1 MKRTATI
8 LMVAILACSG
18 ATASAIHSELALA
31 IQDQPFTD
39 MDKNKDGFIDRGEGG
54 AAFHKNRD
62 FETAD
67 ANKDGKLNRNEYD
80 AYIILRKDKESS
92 GVDSESSR

>member
-1 MKRTATI
+1 MAVT
-8 LMVAILACSG
+8 LACSG
-18 ATASAIHSELALA
+18 ATASAAYSELALA

-54 AAFHKNRD
+54 AAFRKNRD

-67 ANKDGKLNRNEYD
+67 ANKDGKLNRDEYD

-92 GVDSESSR
+92 GIESEWSR

>member
-1 MKRTATI
+1 MKRTATT
-8 LMVAILACSG
+8 LMAVILACGG

-54 AAFHKNRD
+54 ATFHKNRD

-67 ANKDGKLNRNEYD
+67 ANKDGKLNRDEYD